1 MRVLNVS
8 WLCLLPLIVVQG
20 FFHTGGHRQRVISGF
35 SSDGDLHQEIS
46 DVAVRAARKAGECI
60 KVAFG
65 LEKDIKSKI
74 GSRDIVTE
82 FDTQA
87 QEIIRQTILEA
98 FPDHNF
104 LGEEDVAAGRDAST
118 AAAKSVEDAEHLWIV
133 DPIDGTT
140 NFALGIPLCGVI
152 IAYASRGK
160 VMGGYIYDPNRDEM
174 FTAWRGQGTYLNG
187 KRIHCCNTKT
197 LKDSVVCTGSPPNFD
212 SLQGCLRATNLI
224 SDKVRTVR
232 YLGSASIMLSWLALG
247 RIAAYFETD
256 MNVWDIAAGS
266 LMVQEAGGKV
276 TDVWG
281 GEYGLNTRNL
291 VSSNGIIH
299 NELLDVLVEAEM
311 WMPQDA
317 NIVRK

>member
-1 MRVLNVS
+1 MRIQ
-8 WLCLLPLIVVQG
+8 CG
-20 FFHTGGHRQRVISGF
+20 GETGNLQQDISA
-35 SSDGDLHQEIS
+35 
-46 DVAVRAARKAGECI
+46 VAVDAAKKAGACI
-60 KVAFG
+60 KDAFG
-65 LEKDIKSKI
+65 QEKDIKSKI

-87 QEIIRQTILEA
+87 QEIIRDTILTS
-98 FPDHNF
+98 FPDHKF

-118 AAAKSVEDAEHLWIV
+118 AATKSFEDAEHLWIV

-152 IAYASRGK
+152 IAYASRGT

-174 FTAWRGQGTYLNG
+174 FTAWRGKGTYLNG
-187 KRIHCCNTKT
+187 NRIQCCDTET
-197 LKDSVVCTGSPPNFD
+197 LEDSVVCTGSPPNFD

-224 SDKVRTVR
+224 SASVRTVR
-232 YLGSASIMLSWLALG
+232 YLGSASIMLSWLAMG

-256 MNVWDIAAGS
+256 MNVWDIAAGA
-266 LMVQEAGGKV
+266 LMVQEAGGRV

-281 GEYGLNTRNL
+281 GDYNLATRNL
-291 VSSNGIIH
+291 VSSNGKIH
-299 NELLDVLVEAEM
+299 EELLEVLVKAEM

-317 NIVRK
+317 NKIKKNSYYF